1 MLSHLHDTRT
11 RSSLLSSLTHIMY
24 RQLVVHLAIV
34 LVLLNV
40 YCSSSPV
47 PPTAE
52 EQQAPPP
59 SIVDDL
65 DRKHIPK
72 IYLDLLE
79 PVMTDRKDLLY
90 YLAILCAVY
99 GDCDD
104 QDRAHKRLA
113 SNLFHGIPKF
123 GKRAF
128 TSAFSGIPKFG

>member
-1 MLSHLHDTRT
+1 
-11 RSSLLSSLTHIMY
+11 MY
-24 RQLVVHLAIV
+24 RQVVVHVVIV

-40 YCSSSPV
+40 YCLSSPV
-47 PPTAE
+47 PPA
-52 EQQAPPP
+52 P
-59 SIVDDL
+59 SIIDDL
-65 DRKHIPK
+65 DRKYIPK

-104 QDRAHKRLA
+104 QDRPHKRLA

-128 TSAFSGIPKFG
+128 SSAFSGIPKFG